1 MKKQGLTIYQLFL
14 RPFTAEGTLKAA
26 EKLIGHIAE
35 CGFDI
40 IYLCPVSTAD
50 SDENPAYWSERQKDC
65 GLNNPKN
72 PYRMSDYFNVDPE
85 YGTNESLKD
94 FINTA
99 HSYGLK
105 VILDLVYFHCGPKAV
120 FLDEHKDFVKCDENR
135 NIIYGEWH
143 FPTLNFDNPELC
155 EYLWSNMEYYIR
167 DFKADGFRCDVAYL
181 CPTSFW
187 EEGRRRI
194 EKINPDVFM
203 LNEGENA
210 DALNFAFDANY
221 HYDWME
227 FKKKIFD
234 GSMPA
239 SALRETYEK
248 FGNVADRC
256 IRAIDSHDGATN
268 YDGHFE
274 ATAGHNAVN
283 AALVVDFTA
292 DGIPFVYNGY
302 EIADT
307 NHHSI
312 FANRF
317 HGKTFTIH
325 WENGFTDDG
334 KDRLD
339 LIKTL
344 CRIKH
349 GEPAIYSGSME
360 WIDNDK
366 SDKIIS
372 FIRKDENNAVLV
384 VVNAAKE
391 TVTVK
396 MNVENFNDSK
406 PIISYGADDIKD
418 GKITLKANGYAVLKK
433 QINSI

>member
-1 MKKQGLTIYQLFL
+1 M
-14 RPFTAEGTLKAA
+14 
-26 EKLIGHIAE
+26 
-35 CGFDI
+35 
-40 IYLCPVSTAD
+40 
-50 SDENPAYWSERQKDC
+50 
-65 GLNNPKN
+65 
-72 PYRMSDYFNVDPE
+72 
-85 YGTNESLKD
+85 
-94 FINTA
+94 
-99 HSYGLK
+99 K

-120 FLDEHKDFVKCDENR
+120 FLNEHKNFVKCDGDG

-143 FPTLNFDNPELC
+143 FPTLNFNNPELC

-203 LNEGENA
+203 LNEGENT
-210 DALNFAFDANY
+210 DALDYAFDVNY
-221 HYDWME
+221 NYDWME

-234 GSMPA
+234 GHMPA
-239 SALRETYEK
+239 SALKEAYEK
-248 FGNVADRC
+248 FGNVANRC

-274 ATAGHNAVN
+274 ASAGHNAVN
-283 AALVVDFTA
+283 AALVIDFTA

-317 HGKTFTIH
+317 YGKTFTIH
-325 WENGFTDDG
+325 WENGFTDAG
-334 KDRLD
+334 KDRLE
-339 LIKTL
+339 LIKKL

-349 GEPAIYSGSME
+349 EESAVCNGAME
-360 WIDNDK
+360 WVENNK
-366 SDKIIS
+366 SDEIIS
-372 FIRKDENNAVLV
+372 FIRKDKTNAVLV
-384 VVNAAKE
+384 VANAAKKP
-391 TVTVK
+391 VK
-396 MNVENFNDSK
+396 VKLDLENFNNGK
-406 PIISYGADDIKD
+406 TLISYGAGKIKD
-418 GKITLKANGYAVLKK
+418 GEITLKSNGYAVLKVLYE
-433 QINSI
+433 